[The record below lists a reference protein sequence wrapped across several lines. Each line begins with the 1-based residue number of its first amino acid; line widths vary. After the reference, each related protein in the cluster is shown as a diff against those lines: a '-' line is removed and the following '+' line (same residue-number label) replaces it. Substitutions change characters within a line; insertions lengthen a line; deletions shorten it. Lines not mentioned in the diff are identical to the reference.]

1 MFCVFFTQQCN
12 SFDRKPGIA
21 RFCIIFAKILLM
33 ETQKKNTG
41 LWWLLF
47 FASSA
52 GLIAA
57 IYLHWEWLTLIL
69 PFQCT
74 AFVKGM
80 DIL

>member
-1 MFCVFFTQQCN
+1 MQFLHFCL
-12 SFDRKPGIA
+12 
-21 RFCIIFAKILLM
+21 IFAQKYSM

-47 FASSA
+47 FASTI

-57 IYLHWEWLTLIL
+57 IIGHWEWLTLIL

-80 DIL
+80 DIM